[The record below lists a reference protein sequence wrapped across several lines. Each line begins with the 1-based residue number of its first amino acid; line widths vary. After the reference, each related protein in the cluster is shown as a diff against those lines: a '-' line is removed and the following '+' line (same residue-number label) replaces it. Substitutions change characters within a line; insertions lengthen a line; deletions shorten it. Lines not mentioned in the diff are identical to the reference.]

1 VFVDEESPAMRDWL
15 TWRDL
20 FHIMDLVCCCAI
32 LFPIVWQ
39 IKQLREAATVDG
51 KAARSLAKLRLFRS
65 FYITGT

>member
-1 VFVDEESPAMRDWL
+1 MRDWL